1 MATGGIGCGETDLL
15 GMAMEASSDEGELTE
30 EEGEEER
37 KEGEEMEA
45 EAVQEEEEEEGG
57 DETQGEAGGEEGAAA
72 VAKEGAEAPPCG
84 ALGSLTLPYPT
95 LPEPYPNPTRTL
107 P

>member
-30 EEGEEER
+30 EGEER
-37 KEGEEMEA
+37 EGVKEMEA
-45 EAVQEEEEEEGG
+45 ELVQEEEEEGG

-72 VAKEGAEAPPCG
+72 VAEQGAEATPCG

-95 LPEPYPNPTRTL
+95 RTLPEPYPNPTRTL

>member
-30 EEGEEER
+30 EEGGEER
-37 KEGEEMEA
+37 EEGEEMEA
-45 EAVQEEEEEEGG
+45 EAVQQEEEEEEGG

-72 VAKEGAEAPPCG
+72 VAEQGAEATPCG

-95 LPEPYPNPTRTL
+95 RTL